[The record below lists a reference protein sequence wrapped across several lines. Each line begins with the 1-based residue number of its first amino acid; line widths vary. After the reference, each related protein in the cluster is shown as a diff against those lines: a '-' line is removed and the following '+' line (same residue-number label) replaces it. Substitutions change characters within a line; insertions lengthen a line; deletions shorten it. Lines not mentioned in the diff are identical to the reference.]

1 MLTEVSLYSGLF
13 KGALV
18 LVVAIE
24 HSTQLFVAFSHHV
37 WFMGRITPRHG
48 IRWYMGGVVASL
60 LWSVMKS
67 IAEGYIAHSMAA
79 VGAYTIN
86 TAAAINTAPVSATSN
101 ETYIYLT

>member
-1 MLTEVSLYSGLF
+1 
-13 KGALV
+13 
-18 LVVAIE
+18 
-24 HSTQLFVAFSHHV
+24 
-37 WFMGRITPRHG
+37 
-48 IRWYMGGVVASL
+48 MGGVVASL